1 MTVRQHATSSHGAQ
15 PRKGAA
21 RSTSTATSTSRARS
35 HAGVAEPRRS
45 GTQQRARHGA
55 RPVARKPAPHTP
67 RGVPQVKH
75 PRSRQAPVRS
85 RARGKSRSRKKS
97 TVGFVRRVLIRPSRT
112 KQATPIIKKRLR
124 WAVAVLVS
132 LLIFLIGKV
141 GYLQTVSG
149 DDYRAAGL
157 AARMRTTTL
166 RAERGAIFDRN
177 GREIAMSVPKMTL
190 YADPTMVVDPAG
202 TARAIAG
209 LMQFDP
215 VREQELATTLAARES
230 SFTFVARQIDP
241 SRAKAVTDLRLPG
254 VGAYK
259 EPDRMIVDPSA
270 LAVVGGTDTDGIGT
284 AGLEMQY
291 NDTLAGKDG
300 RFVRE
305 QDKDGRSIPGASNVE
320 VEPVPGNDL
329 VLTLDRSIQFQLN
342 QALLSRVR
350 QVGARGGTAVVMNS
364 KTGDVYAMA
373 NIRRKEDGTY
383 SNSGNYAA
391 VEAHETGSTAKIFSI
406 AAAINEGAVTPDS
419 VFHVPGIQKFDEYV
433 IRDAYPHPTQA
444 MPVREILVKSS
455 NLGTVLTA
463 QRISTTTLESYL
475 HAFGFGDK
483 TALEFPNE
491 SAGILK
497 PAEKWQGTEK
507 ITVAYG
513 YGFASTSLQLVSAMN
528 VVANNGTYV
537 APRLVLATIDDAGK
551 MHNVAPS
558 ATRPVLTQET
568 ATQMNLMMRDVVCF
582 GTGTLAKIP
591 GMTVAGK
598 TGTGYKVQNDGTYGS
613 DTTGRKYFAS
623 FVGFLPA
630 EDPQVTI
637 LVSIDEPD
645 AGSRDRF
652 GGTAAAPVF
661 SDIGA
666 FVARELRI
674 KPPATTQPCAKA
686 DPYARAGE
694 SGH

>member
-1 MTVRQHATSSHGAQ
+1 MG
-15 PRKGAA
+15 
-21 RSTSTATSTSRARS
+21 
-35 HAGVAEPRRS
+35 
-45 GTQQRARHGA
+45 
-55 RPVARKPAPHTP
+55 
-67 RGVPQVKH
+67 
-75 PRSRQAPVRS
+75 
-85 RARGKSRSRKKS
+85 
-97 TVGFVRRVLIRPSRT
+97 
-112 KQATPIIKKRLR
+112 
-124 WAVAVLVS
+124 VLVV
-132 LLIFLIGKV
+132 LLLTLVVKV

-149 DDYRAAGL
+149 DEYRAAGL
-157 AARMRTTTL
+157 DARMRTTTL
-166 RAERGAIFDRN
+166 RAERGALFDRN
-177 GREIAMSVPKMTL
+177 GREISMSVPKMTL
-190 YADPTMVVDPAG
+190 YADPTMVVDAAG

-209 LMQFDP
+209 LMQFDAA
-215 VREQELATTLAARES
+215 REQELADALTAKAS

-241 SRAKAVTDLRLPG
+241 ARAKAVTDLRLPG

-259 EPDRMIVDPSA
+259 EPDRMVVDSSA
-270 LAVVGGTDTDGIGT
+270 LAVVGTTDTEGVGI
-284 AGLEMQY
+284 AGLEAQY
-291 NDTLAGKDG
+291 NDVLTGKDG

-320 VEPVPGNDL
+320 VDPVPGNDL

-342 QALLSRVR
+342 QTLLARVR
-350 QVGARGGTAVVMNS
+350 QVGARGGTAIVMNT

-373 NIRRKEDGTY
+373 NIRRKDDGTY
-383 SNSGNYAA
+383 SNSGNFAA
-391 VEAHETGSTAKIFSI
+391 VEAHETGSTAKVFSI
-406 AAAINEGAVTPDS
+406 AAALNEGAVTPES

-433 IRDAYPHPTQA
+433 IRDAYPHPTQE

-455 NLGTVLTA
+455 NLGTVFTA
-463 QRISTTTLESYL
+463 QRVSTSTLESYL

-483 TALEFPNE
+483 TALDFPDE

-497 PAEKWQGTEK
+497 PADKWQGTEK

-513 YGFASTSLQLVSAMN
+513 YGFASTSLQLVSAVN

-537 APRLVLATIDDAGK
+537 APRLVQASIDAEGRK
-551 MHNVAPS
+551 REVAAS
-558 ATRPVLTQET
+558 STRPVLTQET

-591 GMTVAGK
+591 GLTVAGK
-598 TGTGYKVQNDGTYGS
+598 TGTGYKVQKDGTYGS
-613 DTTGRKYFAS
+613 DQTGRRYFAS

-652 GGTAAAPVF
+652 GGTAAAPAF

-674 KPPATTQPCAKA
+674 KPPATTQPCAKV
-686 DPYARAGE
+686 DPYARSGE

>member
-1 MTVRQHATSSHGAQ
+1 MG
-15 PRKGAA
+15 
-21 RSTSTATSTSRARS
+21 
-35 HAGVAEPRRS
+35 
-45 GTQQRARHGA
+45 
-55 RPVARKPAPHTP
+55 
-67 RGVPQVKH
+67 
-75 PRSRQAPVRS
+75 
-85 RARGKSRSRKKS
+85 
-97 TVGFVRRVLIRPSRT
+97 
-112 KQATPIIKKRLR
+112 
-124 WAVAVLVS
+124 VLVV
-132 LLIFLIGKV
+132 LLLTLVVRV

-149 DDYRAAGL
+149 DEYRAAGL
-157 AARMRTTTL
+157 DARMRTTTL
-166 RAERGAIFDRN
+166 RAERGALFDRN
-177 GREIAMSVPKMTL
+177 GREISMSVPKMTL
-190 YADPTMVVDPAG
+190 YADPTMVVDAAG

-209 LMQFDP
+209 LMQFDAA
-215 VREQELATTLAARES
+215 REQELADALTAKAS

-241 SRAKAVTDLRLPG
+241 ARAKAVTDLRLPG

-259 EPDRMIVDPSA
+259 EPDRMVVDRSA
-270 LAVVGGTDTDGIGT
+270 LAVVGTTDTEGVGI
-284 AGLEMQY
+284 AGLEAQY
-291 NDTLAGKDG
+291 NDVLTGKDG

-320 VEPVPGNDL
+320 VDPVPGNDL

-342 QALLSRVR
+342 QTLLARVR
-350 QVGARGGTAVVMNS
+350 QVGARGGTAIVMNT

-373 NIRRKEDGTY
+373 NIRRKDDGTY

-391 VEAHETGSTAKIFSI
+391 VEAHETGSTAKVFSI
-406 AAAINEGAVTPDS
+406 AAALNEGAVTPES

-433 IRDAYPHPTQA
+433 IRDAYPHPTQE

-455 NLGTVLTA
+455 NLGTVFTA
-463 QRISTTTLESYL
+463 QRVSTSTLESYL

-483 TALEFPNE
+483 TALDFPDE

-497 PAEKWQGTEK
+497 PADKWQGTEK

-513 YGFASTSLQLVSAMN
+513 YGFASTSLQLVSAVN

-537 APRLVLATIDDAGK
+537 APRLVQASIDAEGRK
-551 MHNVAPS
+551 REVAAS
-558 ATRPVLTQET
+558 STRPVLTQET

-591 GMTVAGK
+591 GLTVAGK
-598 TGTGYKVQNDGTYGS
+598 TGTGYKVQKDGTYGS
-613 DTTGRKYFAS
+613 DQTGRKYFAS

-652 GGTAAAPVF
+652 GGTAAAPAF

-674 KPPATTQPCAKA
+674 KPPATTQPCAKV
-686 DPYARAGE
+686 DPYARSGE

>member
-1 MTVRQHATSSHGAQ
+1 MRAVESRPSA
-15 PRKGAA
+15 R
-21 RSTSTATSTSRARS
+21 RSTSTRHPQRSPRPPTRRAAPQRPSSRRK
-35 HAGVAEPRRS
+35 
-45 GTQQRARHGA
+45 TARH
-55 RPVARKPAPHTP
+55 
-67 RGVPQVKH
+67 
-75 PRSRQAPVRS
+75 RSPGLRIVRS
-85 RARGKSRSRKKS
+85 I
-97 TVGFVRRVLIRPSRT
+97 LIRPSRT
-112 KQATPIIKKRLR
+112 LQATPPIKRRLR
-124 WAVAVLVS
+124 WAVGVLVV
-132 LLIFLIGKV
+132 LLLTLVVKV

-149 DDYRAAGL
+149 DEYRAAGL
-157 AARMRTTTL
+157 DARMRTTTL
-166 RAERGAIFDRN
+166 RAERGALFDRN
-177 GREIAMSVPKMTL
+177 GREISMSVPKMTL
-190 YADPTMVVDPAG
+190 YADPTMVVDAAG

-209 LMQFDP
+209 LMQFDAA
-215 VREQELATTLAARES
+215 REQELADALTAKAS

-241 SRAKAVTDLRLPG
+241 ARAKAVTDLRLPG

-259 EPDRMIVDPSA
+259 EPDRMVVDSSA
-270 LAVVGGTDTDGIGT
+270 LAVVGTTDTEGVGI
-284 AGLEMQY
+284 AGLEAQY
-291 NDTLAGKDG
+291 NDVLTGKDG

-320 VEPVPGNDL
+320 VDPVPGNDL

-342 QALLSRVR
+342 QTLLARVR
-350 QVGARGGTAVVMNS
+350 QVGARGGTAIVMNT

-373 NIRRKEDGTY
+373 NIRRKDDGTY
-383 SNSGNYAA
+383 SNSGNFAA
-391 VEAHETGSTAKIFSI
+391 VEAHETGSTAKVFSI
-406 AAAINEGAVTPDS
+406 AAALNEGAVTPES

-433 IRDAYPHPTQA
+433 IRDAYPHPTQE

-455 NLGTVLTA
+455 NLGTVFTA
-463 QRISTTTLESYL
+463 QRVSTSTLESYL

-483 TALEFPNE
+483 TALDFPDE

-497 PAEKWQGTEK
+497 PADKWQGTEK

-513 YGFASTSLQLVSAMN
+513 YGFASTSLQLVSAVN

-537 APRLVLATIDDAGK
+537 APRLVQASIDAEGRK
-551 MHNVAPS
+551 REVAAS
-558 ATRPVLTQET
+558 STRPVLTQET

-591 GMTVAGK
+591 GLTVAGK
-598 TGTGYKVQNDGTYGS
+598 TGTGYKVQKDGTYGS
-613 DTTGRKYFAS
+613 DQTGRRYFAS

-652 GGTAAAPVF
+652 GGTAAAPAF

-674 KPPATTQPCAKA
+674 KPPATTQPCAKV
-686 DPYARAGE
+686 DPYARSGE

>member
-1 MTVRQHATSSHGAQ
+1 M
-15 PRKGAA
+15 
-21 RSTSTATSTSRARS
+21 
-35 HAGVAEPRRS
+35 
-45 GTQQRARHGA
+45 
-55 RPVARKPAPHTP
+55 
-67 RGVPQVKH
+67 
-75 PRSRQAPVRS
+75 
-85 RARGKSRSRKKS
+85 
-97 TVGFVRRVLIRPSRT
+97 LLRPSKTR
-112 KQATPIIKKRLR
+112 QATPIIKRRLR
-124 WAVAVLVS
+124 WAVGVLVT
-132 LLIFLIGKV
+132 LLVFLIGKV

-149 DDYRAAGL
+149 DEYRAAGL

-166 RAERGAIFDRN
+166 RAERGALFDRN

-190 YADPTMVVDPAG
+190 FADPTDVSDPAG
-202 TARAIAG
+202 TARAVAG
-209 LMQFDP
+209 LMQFDAA
-215 VREQELATTLAARES
+215 REAELAATLAARES
-230 SFTFVARQIDP
+230 SFTFIARQIDP
-241 SRAKAVTDLRLPG
+241 ERAKAVTDLRLPG
-254 VGAYK
+254 IGAYK
-259 EPDRMIVDPSA
+259 EPDRMVVDSSA
-270 LAVVGGTDTDGIGT
+270 LAVVGRTDTDGVGT
-284 AGLEMQY
+284 AGLELQY
-291 NDTLAGKDG
+291 NDILSGKDG

-329 VLTLDRSIQFQLN
+329 VLSLDRSIQYQLN
-342 QALLSRVR
+342 QALYTRVR
-350 QVGARGGTAVVMNS
+350 QVNARGGTAIVMNT
-364 KTGDVYAMA
+364 KTGDIYAMA

-383 SNSGNYAA
+383 SNSGNFAA
-391 VEAHETGSTAKIFSI
+391 VEAHETGSTAKVFSI
-406 AAAINEGAVTPDS
+406 AAALNEGAVTPDS
-419 VFHVPGIQKFDEYV
+419 VFHVPGIQKFDEYL

-463 QRISTTTLESYL
+463 QRIETSTLESYL

-483 TALEFPNE
+483 TALNFPDE

-497 PAEKWQGTEK
+497 PVKEWRGTEK

-513 YGFASTSLQLVSAMN
+513 YGFASTSLQLVSAVN
-528 VVANNGTYV
+528 VVANNGVYV
-537 APRLVLATIDDAGK
+537 APRLVLATIDADGTKRDAE
-551 MHNVAPS
+551 PS
-558 ATRPVLTQET
+558 STRPVLKQET
-568 ATQMNLMMRDVVCF
+568 ATQMNLMMRDVVCY

-598 TGTGYKVQNDGTYGS
+598 TGTGYKVQKDGTYGS

-645 AGSRDRF
+645 ASSRDRF

-661 SDIGA
+661 ADIGA

-674 KPPATTQPCAKA
+674 KPAPTTQPCSKV

>member
-1 MTVRQHATSSHGAQ
+1 MRAVESRPSA
-15 PRKGAA
+15 R
-21 RSTSTATSTSRARS
+21 RSTSTRHPQRSPRPPTRRAAPQRPSSRRK
-35 HAGVAEPRRS
+35 
-45 GTQQRARHGA
+45 TARH
-55 RPVARKPAPHTP
+55 
-67 RGVPQVKH
+67 
-75 PRSRQAPVRS
+75 RSPGLRIVRS
-85 RARGKSRSRKKS
+85 I
-97 TVGFVRRVLIRPSRT
+97 LIRPSRT
-112 KQATPIIKKRLR
+112 PQATPPIKRRLR
-124 WAVAVLVS
+124 WAVGVLVV
-132 LLIFLIGKV
+132 LLLTLVVKV

-149 DDYRAAGL
+149 DEYRAAGL
-157 AARMRTTTL
+157 DARMRTTTL
-166 RAERGAIFDRN
+166 RAERGALFDRN
-177 GREIAMSVPKMTL
+177 GREISMSVPKMTL
-190 YADPTMVVDPAG
+190 YADPTMVVDAAG

-209 LMQFDP
+209 LMQFDAA
-215 VREQELATTLAARES
+215 REQELADALTAKAS

-241 SRAKAVTDLRLPG
+241 ARAKAVTDLRLPG

-259 EPDRMIVDPSA
+259 EPDRMVVDRSA
-270 LAVVGGTDTDGIGT
+270 LAVVGTTDTEGVGI
-284 AGLEMQY
+284 AGLEAQY
-291 NDTLAGKDG
+291 NDVLTGKDG

-320 VEPVPGNDL
+320 VDPVPGNDL

-342 QALLSRVR
+342 QTLLARVR
-350 QVGARGGTAVVMNS
+350 QVGARGGTAIVMNT

-373 NIRRKEDGTY
+373 NIRRKDDGTY

-391 VEAHETGSTAKIFSI
+391 VEAHETGSTAKVFSI
-406 AAAINEGAVTPDS
+406 AAALNEGAVTPES

-433 IRDAYPHPTQA
+433 IRDAYPHPTQE

-455 NLGTVLTA
+455 NLGTVFTA
-463 QRISTTTLESYL
+463 QRVSTSTLESYL

-483 TALEFPNE
+483 TALDFPDE

-497 PAEKWQGTEK
+497 PADKWQGTEK

-513 YGFASTSLQLVSAMN
+513 YGFASTSLQLVSAVN

-537 APRLVLATIDDAGK
+537 APRLVQASIDAEGRK
-551 MHNVAPS
+551 REVAAS
-558 ATRPVLTQET
+558 STRPVLTQET

-591 GMTVAGK
+591 GLTVAGK
-598 TGTGYKVQNDGTYGS
+598 TGTGYKVQKDGTYGS
-613 DTTGRKYFAS
+613 DQTGRKYFAS

-652 GGTAAAPVF
+652 GGTAAAPAF

-674 KPPATTQPCAKA
+674 KPPATTQPCAKV
-686 DPYARAGE
+686 DPYARSGE

>member
-1 MTVRQHATSSHGAQ
+1 MSRN
-15 PRKGAA
+15 
-21 RSTSTATSTSRARS
+21 TSR
-35 HAGVAEPRRS
+35 HRRS
-45 GTQQRARHGA
+45 SR
-55 RPVARKPAPHTP
+55 RPTP
-67 RGVPQVKH
+67 GLRI
-75 PRSRQAPVRS
+75 
-85 RARGKSRSRKKS
+85 
-97 TVGFVRRVLIRPSRT
+97 VRRILVRPAKTR
-112 KQATPIIKKRLR
+112 QATPIIKRRLR
-124 WAVAVLVS
+124 WAVAVLM
-132 LLIFLIGKV
+132 LLLFVLLAKV

-149 DDYRAAGL
+149 DEYRAAGL
-157 AARMRTTTL
+157 DARMRTTTL
-166 RAERGAIFDRN
+166 RAERGALFDRN
-177 GREIAMSVPKMTL
+177 GREISMSVPKMTL

-209 LMQFDP
+209 LLQLNAA
-215 VREQELATTLAARES
+215 REQELAAELTAKAS
-230 SFTFVARQIDP
+230 SFTFVARQIEP
-241 SRAKAVTDLRLPG
+241 ERAKAVTDLRLPG

-259 EPDRMIVDPSA
+259 EPDRMVVDPSA
-270 LAVVGGTDTDGIGT
+270 LAVVGTTDTEGVGI
-284 AGLEMQY
+284 AGLESQY
-291 NDTLAGKDG
+291 NDILTGKDG

-305 QDKDGRSIPGASNVE
+305 QDKDGRSIPGASNIE
-320 VEPVPGNDL
+320 VDPVPGNDL

-342 QALLSRVR
+342 QTLLARVR
-350 QVGARGGTAVVMNS
+350 QVGARGGTAIVMNT
-364 KTGDVYAMA
+364 KTGDIFAMA

-383 SNSGNYAA
+383 SNSGNFAA
-391 VEAHETGSTAKIFSI
+391 VEAHETGSTAKVFSI
-406 AAAINEGAVTPDS
+406 AAALNEGAVTPES
-419 VFHVPGIQKFDEYV
+419 VFHVPGIQKFDEYT
-433 IRDAYPHPTQA
+433 IRDAYPHPTQE

-463 QRISTTTLESYL
+463 QRISTATLESYL

-483 TALEFPNE
+483 TALDFPNE
-491 SAGILK
+491 SQGILR
-497 PAEKWQGTEK
+497 PADQWKGTEK

-513 YGFASTSLQLVSAMN
+513 YGFASTSLQLVSAVN

-537 APRLVLATIDDAGK
+537 APRLVQATIDAEGRTRE
-551 MHNVAPS
+551 AAS
-558 ATRPVLTQET
+558 SSTRPVLTQAT
-568 ATQMNLMMRDVVCF
+568 ATQMNMMMRDVVCF

-591 GMTVAGK
+591 GITVAGK
-598 TGTGYKVQNDGTYGS
+598 TGTGYKVQKDGTYGS
-613 DTTGRKYFAS
+613 DQTGRKYFAS

-661 SDIGA
+661 SEIGA

-674 KPPATTQPCAKA
+674 KPPPTTQPCAKV

>member
-1 MTVRQHATSSHGAQ
+1 MTTRVHTTSARSRTATSRTATRERAHVRAVE
-15 PRKGAA
+15 PRHTSASRSARPSTQRGESRPTARN
-21 RSTSTATSTSRARS
+21 RSTSQRPSSSRRPESGRS
-35 HAGVAEPRRS
+35 PRRS
-45 GTQQRARHGA
+45 TGGRSGAGRHL
-55 RPVARKPAPHTP
+55 
-67 RGVPQVKH
+67 
-75 PRSRQAPVRS
+75 
-85 RARGKSRSRKKS
+85 
-97 TVGFVRRVLIRPSRT
+97 RRVTRVLLRPSKTR
-112 KQATPIIKKRLR
+112 QATPIIKRRLR
-124 WAVAVLVS
+124 WAVGVLVT
-132 LLIFLIGKV
+132 LLVFLIGKV

-149 DDYRAAGL
+149 DEYRAAGL

-166 RAERGAIFDRN
+166 RAERGALFDRS

-190 YADPTMVVDPAG
+190 FADPTDVSDPAG
-202 TARAIAG
+202 TARAVAG
-209 LMQFDP
+209 LMQFDAA
-215 VREQELATTLAARES
+215 REAELAATLAARES
-230 SFTFVARQIDP
+230 SFTFIARQIDP
-241 SRAKAVTDLRLPG
+241 DRAKAVTDLRLPG
-254 VGAYK
+254 IGAYK
-259 EPDRMIVDPSA
+259 EPDRMVVDSSA
-270 LAVVGGTDTDGIGT
+270 LAVVGRTDTDGIGT
-284 AGLEMQY
+284 AGLELQY
-291 NDTLAGKDG
+291 NDLLSGKDG

-305 QDKDGRSIPGASNVE
+305 QDQDGRSIPGASNVE

-329 VLTLDRSIQFQLN
+329 VLSLDRSIQYQLN
-342 QALLSRVR
+342 QVLHTRVR
-350 QVGARGGTAVVMNS
+350 QVNARGGTAIVMNT
-364 KTGDVYAMA
+364 KTGDIYAMA

-391 VEAHETGSTAKIFSI
+391 VEAHETGSTAKVFSI
-406 AAAINEGAVTPDS
+406 AAALNEGAVTPDS

-463 QRISTTTLESYL
+463 QRIETSTLESYL

-483 TALEFPNE
+483 TPLDFPDE
-491 SAGILK
+491 SPGILK
-497 PAEKWQGTEK
+497 PVKEWRGTEK

-513 YGFASTSLQLVSAMN
+513 YGFASTSLQLVSAVN
-528 VVANNGTYV
+528 VVANNGVYV
-537 APRLVLATIDDAGK
+537 APRLVLGTIDSDGSKRDAE
-551 MHNVAPS
+551 PS
-558 ATRPVLTQET
+558 PTRPVLKQET
-568 ATQMNLMMRDVVCF
+568 ATQMNMMMRDVVCY

-598 TGTGYKVQNDGTYGS
+598 TGTGYKVQKDGTYGS

-674 KPPATTQPCAKA
+674 KPAATTQPCSKV

>member
-1 MTVRQHATSSHGAQ
+1 VTTRERPSAD
-15 PRKGAA
+15 RAA
-21 RSTSTATSTSRARS
+21 SRSTVSRSSTSRSSTSRS
-35 HAGVAEPRRS
+35 SAVRERAHIRVVEPHREKSRHRSQPTGRR
-45 GTQQRARHGA
+45 TAPARHQR
-55 RPVARKPAPHTP
+55 RPEKTPTRRPAK
-67 RGVPQVKH
+67 R
-75 PRSRQAPVRS
+75 RNRFAERILVRP
-85 RARGKSRSRKKS
+85 GKTRH
-97 TVGFVRRVLIRPSRT
+97 
-112 KQATPIIKKRLR
+112 ATPIIKRRLR
-124 WAVAVLVS
+124 LAVAVLVT
-132 LLIFLIGKV
+132 LLVVLIAKV

-149 DDYRAAGL
+149 DEYRAAGL

-166 RAERGAIFDRN
+166 RAERGALFDRN
-177 GREIAMSVPKMTL
+177 GREISMSVPKMTL
-190 YADPTMVVDPAG
+190 YADPMLVVDPAG

-209 LMQFDP
+209 LMQFDAA
-215 VREQELATTLAARES
+215 REQELAAEIAAKKS

-241 SRAKAVTDLRLPG
+241 ARAKAVTDLRLPG

-259 EPDRMIVDPSA
+259 EPDRMVVDTSA
-270 LAVVGGTDTDGIGT
+270 LAVVGTTDTEGVGI
-284 AGLEMQY
+284 AGLEKQF
-291 NDTLAGKDG
+291 DKVLTGKDG

-320 VEPVPGNDL
+320 VDPVPGNDL
-329 VLTLDRSIQFQLN
+329 VLSLDRSIQFQLN
-342 QALLSRVR
+342 QTLLARVR

-364 KTGDVYAMA
+364 KTGDIYAMA

-383 SNSGNYAA
+383 SNNGNYAA
-391 VEAHETGSTAKIFSI
+391 VEAHETGSTAKVFSI
-406 AAAINEGAVTPDS
+406 AAALNEGAVTPDS
-419 VFHVPGIQKFDEYV
+419 VFHVPGVQKFDEYV

-444 MPVREILVKSS
+444 MPVREIMVKSS

-463 QRISTTTLESYL
+463 QRISTSTLESYL
-475 HAFGFGDK
+475 HAFGFGEK
-483 TALEFPNE
+483 TALDFPDE
-491 SAGILK
+491 SPGILK
-497 PAEKWQGTEK
+497 PVDEWQGTEK

-513 YGFASTSLQLVSAMN
+513 YGFASTSLQLVSAVN

-537 APRLVLATIDDAGK
+537 APRLVLGSIDAEGTKRDA
-551 MHNVAPS
+551 APS
-558 ATRPVLTQET
+558 STRPVLTQET
-568 ATQMNLMMRDVVCF
+568 ATQMNLMMRDVVCH

-591 GMTVAGK
+591 GLTVAGK
-598 TGTGYKVQNDGTYGS
+598 TGTGYKVQKDGTYGS
-613 DTTGRKYFAS
+613 DVTGRKYFAS

-674 KPPATTQPCAKA
+674 KPPATTEPCSKI
-686 DPYARAGE
+686 DPYARTGE
-694 SGH
+694 QGH

>member
-1 MTVRQHATSSHGAQ
+1 MRVVEPQRRSSGSSKR
-15 PRKGAA
+15 PAA
-21 RSTSTATSTSRARS
+21 RTSARTPSSGRHPQRSSRPSTRRPAPQRSASRRGTSGR
-35 HAGVAEPRRS
+35 RRS
-45 GTQQRARHGA
+45 PGFRF
-55 RPVARKPAPHTP
+55 
-67 RGVPQVKH
+67 
-75 PRSRQAPVRS
+75 VRS
-85 RARGKSRSRKKS
+85 IL
-97 TVGFVRRVLIRPSRT
+97 VRPT
-112 KQATPIIKKRLR
+112 KTRQATPPIKRRLR
-124 WAVAVLVS
+124 WAVGVLVV
-132 LLIFLIGKV
+132 LLLTLVVKV

-149 DDYRAAGL
+149 DEYRAAGL
-157 AARMRTTTL
+157 DARMRTTTL
-166 RAERGAIFDRN
+166 RAERGALFDRN
-177 GREIAMSVPKMTL
+177 GREISMSVPKMTL
-190 YADPTMVVDPAG
+190 YADPTMVVDAAG

-209 LMQFDP
+209 LMQFDAA
-215 VREQELATTLAARES
+215 REQELAAELTAKAS

-241 SRAKAVTDLRLPG
+241 ARAKAVTDLRLPG

-259 EPDRMIVDPSA
+259 EPDRMVVDSSA
-270 LAVVGGTDTDGIGT
+270 LAVVGTTDTEGVGI
-284 AGLEMQY
+284 AGLEAQY
-291 NDTLAGKDG
+291 NDVLTGKDG

-320 VEPVPGNDL
+320 VDPVPGNDL

-342 QALLSRVR
+342 QVLLARVR
-350 QVGARGGTAVVMNS
+350 QVGARGGTAIVMNT
-364 KTGDVYAMA
+364 KTGDIYAMA
-373 NIRRKEDGTY
+373 NIRRKDDGTY
-383 SNSGNYAA
+383 SNNGNYAA
-391 VEAHETGSTAKIFSI
+391 VEAHETGSTAKVFSI
-406 AAAINEGAVTPDS
+406 AAALNEGAVTPES

-463 QRISTTTLESYL
+463 QRVSTSTLESYL

-483 TALEFPNE
+483 TALDFPNE
-491 SAGILK
+491 SPGILK
-497 PAEKWQGTEK
+497 PADEWQGTEK

-513 YGFASTSLQLVSAMN
+513 YGFASTSLQLVSAVN

-537 APRLVLATIDDAGK
+537 APRLVQATIDAEGRKHD
-551 MHNVAPS
+551 VAAS
-558 ATRPVLTQET
+558 STRPVLTQET
-568 ATQMNLMMRDVVCF
+568 ATQMNMMMRDVVCY

-591 GMTVAGK
+591 GLTVAGK
-598 TGTGYKVQNDGTYGS
+598 TGTGYKVQKDGTYGS
-613 DTTGRKYFAS
+613 DQTGRKYFAS

-674 KPPATTQPCAKA
+674 KPPATTEPCSKV

>member
-1 MTVRQHATSSHGAQ
+1 M
-15 PRKGAA
+15 
-21 RSTSTATSTSRARS
+21 
-35 HAGVAEPRRS
+35 
-45 GTQQRARHGA
+45 
-55 RPVARKPAPHTP
+55 
-67 RGVPQVKH
+67 
-75 PRSRQAPVRS
+75 
-85 RARGKSRSRKKS
+85 
-97 TVGFVRRVLIRPSRT
+97 LLRPSKTR
-112 KQATPIIKKRLR
+112 QATPIIKRRLR
-124 WAVAVLVS
+124 WAVGVLVT
-132 LLIFLIGKV
+132 LLVFLIGKV

-149 DDYRAAGL
+149 DEYRAAGL

-166 RAERGAIFDRN
+166 RAERGALFDRN

-190 YADPTMVVDPAG
+190 FADPTDVSDPAG
-202 TARAIAG
+202 TARAVAG
-209 LMQFDP
+209 LMQFDAA
-215 VREQELATTLAARES
+215 REAELAATLAARES
-230 SFTFVARQIDP
+230 SFTFIARQIDP
-241 SRAKAVTDLRLPG
+241 ERAKAVTDLRLPG
-254 VGAYK
+254 IGAYK
-259 EPDRMIVDPSA
+259 EPDRMVVDSSA
-270 LAVVGGTDTDGIGT
+270 LAVVGRTDTDGVGT
-284 AGLEMQY
+284 AGLELQY
-291 NDTLAGKDG
+291 NDVLSGKDG

-329 VLTLDRSIQFQLN
+329 VLSLDRSIQYQLN
-342 QALLSRVR
+342 QALYTRVR
-350 QVGARGGTAVVMNS
+350 QVNARGGTAIVMNT
-364 KTGDVYAMA
+364 KTGDIYAMA

-383 SNSGNYAA
+383 SNSGNFAA
-391 VEAHETGSTAKIFSI
+391 VEAHETGSTAKVFSI
-406 AAAINEGAVTPDS
+406 AAALNEGAVTPDS
-419 VFHVPGIQKFDEYV
+419 VFHVPGIQKFDEYL

-463 QRISTTTLESYL
+463 QRIETSTLESYL

-483 TALEFPNE
+483 TALNFPDE

-497 PAEKWQGTEK
+497 PVKEWRGTEK

-513 YGFASTSLQLVSAMN
+513 YGFASTSLQLVSAVN
-528 VVANNGTYV
+528 VVANNGVYV
-537 APRLVLATIDDAGK
+537 APRLVLATIDADGTKRDAE
-551 MHNVAPS
+551 PS
-558 ATRPVLTQET
+558 STRPVLKQET
-568 ATQMNLMMRDVVCF
+568 ATQMNLMMRDVVCY

-598 TGTGYKVQNDGTYGS
+598 TGTGYKVQKDGTYGS

-645 AGSRDRF
+645 ASSRDRF

-661 SDIGA
+661 ADIGA

-674 KPPATTQPCAKA
+674 KPAPTTQPCSKV